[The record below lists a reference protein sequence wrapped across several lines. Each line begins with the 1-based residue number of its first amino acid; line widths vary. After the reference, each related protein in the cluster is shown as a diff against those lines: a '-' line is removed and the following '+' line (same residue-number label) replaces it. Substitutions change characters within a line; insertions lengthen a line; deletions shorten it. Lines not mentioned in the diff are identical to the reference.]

1 MKKIILLFSFLMFS
15 LSNAQLID
23 VWDFG
28 ATQLNNA
35 TYNNMLNESAINAWY
50 SGVTPGTTG
59 ISLPTSFTS
68 GDLSW
73 VGNSGDRLRTSNLNL
88 TRYDT
93 NTASVTAYSG
103 RVYSNGTITFSGGL
117 PPTRY
122 LKMTLQEDDEVT
134 VIARCDTGTGTLTFV
149 NESNPSAQSDVVNT
163 TSTAGAVTTA
173 VFVAKT
179 SGTYRIADSSQKE
192 SFFRIY
198 RKHATYTSVSG
209 NIELKVLFLIS
220 FNTSN

>member
-35 TYNNMLNESAINAWY
+35 TYNNMLNENVINAWY
-50 SGVTPGTTG
+50 GSVTSGTTG
-59 ISLPTSFTS
+59 KTLPDFTS
-68 GDLSW
+68 GILSW
-73 VGNSGDRLRTSNLNL
+73 VGNPTSDRLRTSNTNL

-122 LKMTLQEDDEVT
+122 L
-134 VIARCDTGTGTLTFV
+134 
-149 NESNPSAQSDVVNT
+149 
-163 TSTAGAVTTA
+163 
-173 VFVAKT
+173 
-179 SGTYRIADSSQKE
+179 
-192 SFFRIY
+192 
-198 RKHATYTSVSG
+198 VSP
-209 NIELKVLFLIS
+209 
-220 FNTSN
+220 